1 MTEHAVAHATALLVL
16 WNDVD
21 ADMEAAYHD
30 WHANE
35 HVPERLTVPGIL
47 WGHRYADARPAG
59 RPRYLTLYG
68 LRDAGVLDSAPYR
81 RLLSHPTPAS
91 ARMRPALRNLTRWV
105 CVLHG
110 DAAVLPGHGDDGL
123 ALWSCADEAAVRAV
137 RAGLRSAHAEPRCWQ
152 ADRLEDAA
160 PLPWLTRGHH
170 TDAAA
175 APSGR
180 FLLGAPWSEVL
191 PAPTLGA
198 RLYRPLPVAPTMS
211 AVPAN
216 ESPPAY

>member
-1 MTEHAVAHATALLVL
+1 MTEHALAHATVLLVL

-21 ADMEAAYHD
+21 AGMEAAYHD

-35 HVPERLTVPGIL
+35 HVPERLTVPGFL
-47 WGHRYADARPAG
+47 WGRRYADAQPEG

-68 LRDAGVLDSAPYR
+68 LRDTGVLDSAPYR

-91 ARMRPALRNLTRWV
+91 ASMRPALRNLTRWV
-105 CVLHG
+105 CGLHG
-110 DAAVLPGHGDDGL
+110 DAAGLLPPGEDGL
-123 ALWSCADEAAVRAV
+123 ALWTCDDEAAVLAV
-137 RAGLRSAHAEPRCWQ
+137 RASLRSVHAEPRCWQ
-152 ADRLEDAA
+152 ARRLEDAA
-160 PLPWLTRGHH
+160 PLPWLTPDHH
-170 TDAAA
+170 SDAAA

-180 FLLGAPWSEVL
+180 FLLGGPWSQVQ
-191 PAPTLGA
+191 PAPTFGA

>member
-21 ADMEAAYHD
+21 AGMEAAYHD

-47 WGHRYADARPAG
+47 WGRRYADAQPEG

-68 LRDAGVLDSAPYR
+68 LRDTGVLDSAPYR

-105 CVLHG
+105 CTLHDDAPVLPLPG
-110 DAAVLPGHGDDGL
+110 DAPL
-123 ALWSCADEAAVRAV
+123 ALWTCEDEAAVRAV
-137 RAGLRSAHAEPRCWQ
+137 QAGLRSAQAESRCWR
-152 ADRLEDAA
+152 AARLEDAA
-160 PLPWLTRGHH
+160 PLPWLTPGHRSEP
-170 TDAAA
+170 AA

-180 FLLGAPWSEVL
+180 WLIGAAWRHEQ
-191 PAPTLGA
+191 PASTLGA

-211 AVPAN
+211 AVLAKAI
-216 ESPPAY
+216 PPAY